1 MARSSEEGLR
11 VIAFSEV
18 QMNVRLSTV
27 APGVTDY
34 LSWSRISAYLRC
46 PRQYFMR
53 YVERVSAEH
62 RPVAL
67 LLGSAWHDT
76 VGVYLEKSGGATT
89 AELVEV
95 FAESFD
101 HEIVEG
107 DAPVHF
113 DDGETRE
120 TIIDTARNMIEAFR
134 EAVKPPFELIDRER
148 SFSIELAHPV
158 TGEILPVPVVGSIDA
173 LVSRNGEKQLWELKS
188 SKRRWTADQLD
199 NDGQVT
205 LYQIAARSLGHVDVK
220 LELVVMTKSKKPD
233 VQLERVVRHR
243 RDEQELAE
251 LAFGVLTAI
260 EAGVDHRVRGS
271 QCRSCQWAGSCS
283 P

>member
-1 MARSSEEGLR
+1 
-11 VIAFSEV
+11 
-18 QMNVRLSTV
+18 MNVRSSTV
-27 APGVTDY
+27 APTVTDY

-46 PRQYFMR
+46 PHQYAMR
-53 YVERVSAEH
+53 YIGRVPAEH

-67 LLGSAWHDT
+67 LFGTAWHDT
-76 VGVYLEKSGGATT
+76 VGVYLEGSGNATT
-89 AELVEV
+89 PELVDV

-101 HEIVEG
+101 HEIAEG
-107 DAPVHF
+107 DVPVHF
-113 DDGETRE
+113 DEDQTRD
-120 TIIDTARNMIEAFR
+120 TILETARGMVEAFR
-134 EAVKPPFELIDRER
+134 KSVKPSFELIDRER

-173 LVSRNGEKQLWELKS
+173 VISRNGEKLLWELKS

-205 LYQIAARSLGHVDVK
+205 LYQIAARSLGHVDAK
-220 LELVVMTKSKKPD
+220 LELVATTKTKKPD
-233 VQLERVVRHR
+233 VQIERLVRHR
-243 RDEQELAE
+243 RDEQELTE

-260 EAGVDHRVRGS
+260 EAGVDYRVRGW

>member
-1 MARSSEEGLR
+1 
-11 VIAFSEV
+11 
-18 QMNVRLSTV
+18 MNVRLSTV
-27 APGVTDY
+27 APTVTDY

-46 PRQYFMR
+46 PHQYAMR
-53 YVERVSAEH
+53 YIDRVPAEH

-67 LLGSAWHDT
+67 LFGTAWHDT
-76 VGVYLEKSGGATT
+76 VGVFLEKSGNPTT
-89 AELVEV
+89 PELVEV

-101 HEIVEG
+101 QELDEG
-107 DAPVHF
+107 DVPVHF
-113 DDGETRE
+113 DDGETRD
-120 TIIDTARNMIEAFR
+120 TILETARGMVEAFR
-134 EAVKPPFELIDRER
+134 EEVKPPFELLDRER

-158 TGEILPVPVVGSIDA
+158 TGEILAVPVVGSIDA
-173 LVSRNGEKQLWELKS
+173 LVLVNGEKQLWELKS

-205 LYQIAARSLGHVDVK
+205 VYQIAARELGHADAK
-220 LELVVMTKSKKPD
+220 LELVVTTKSKKPD
-233 VQLERVVRHR
+233 VQVERVVRHR

-260 EAGVDHRVRGS
+260 EAGVEYRVRAW